1 MASVILPHE
10 TIIEVV
16 AVNKKTLLPT
26 IKEMT
31 IKQWQEL
38 KKDSNYNYIPYQ
50 KGCSRFN
57 TK

>member
-1 MASVILPHE
+1 MASVILPPE

-16 AVNKKTLLPT
+16 AVNKKTLQPT

-31 IKQWQEL
+31 IKQWYEL

-50 KGCSRFN
+50 KWFSQF
-57 TK
+57 